1 MGRGEGI
8 SKCGQG
14 LEIRAGGDGGKGRRL
29 LEYVRISLSC
39 KISLKHQTSFF
50 CLLQVELTAKY
61 SKNNIKSHFVYFASP
76 WTHEMESGT
85 IFPQKVFIVL

>member
-1 MGRGEGI
+1 MKGGGDGDLGGGREGI

-50 CLLQVELTAKY
+50 CLLEVEFDCK
-61 SKNNIKSHFVYFASP
+61 
-76 WTHEMESGT
+76 
-85 IFPQKVFIVL
+85 IF